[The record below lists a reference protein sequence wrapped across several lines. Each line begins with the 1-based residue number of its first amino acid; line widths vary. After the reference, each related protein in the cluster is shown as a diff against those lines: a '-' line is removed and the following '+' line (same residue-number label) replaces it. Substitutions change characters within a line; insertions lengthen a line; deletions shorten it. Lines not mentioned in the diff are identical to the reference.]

1 MKEII
6 SLILVV
12 GLLLALCAC
21 DAQEQP
27 EATEAT
33 VPVEVEA
40 TEATEAPTEGFV
52 LPIIEKEEI
61 SYDDVNELE
70 PVDGWY
76 QIHSIVGVQNIANHP
91 DAKFN
96 VLCDIDLG
104 GVTLEPIGS
113 KAAPF
118 TGQIKGNEFTISN
131 FKIEKSTA
139 DGDMGFFG
147 VNDGVVL
154 QLQLAD
160 VTMVADANTARVGG
174 LAGTNTGRLQRCKVE
189 GVLTVDSVAVD
200 AQCGGAVG
208 YNVGELKNSDID
220 LDIVYNFAGAAKI
233 GGLVGY
239 NEGGAIAD
247 TDACGYIQVADG
259 KDKNVGLFVGHA
271 KDVEV
276 IRAIF
281 LGENNRI
288 GGELF
293 TDFIGLAENAKTSE
307 VLWRDNSAEE
317 LSAEV
322 RAIREKAVQ
331 SMYDMGTVEWTVSEI
346 VGGACHPSCHTDIC
360 HSAFLPGIIY
370 RGAPYRHQ
378 ASSLDRIMFCLD
390 ENNVMEDFVMEWG
403 ELAGYQNY
411 MGSSCYIACQLA
423 WATVANSMNSP
434 NSMQSVIYTEDVKTI
449 PVGNWGEKWPVE
461 NRVNDGYTS
470 KIRDYMTEEELYD
483 CYAQIRAGDVL
494 TRVHSGGAHSLMAAE
509 DAVVI
514 RDVNGKIDP
523 ANSYIIDHEQGGDQN
538 PPEGMSSSWG
548 INVKKSFARL
558 YDESL
563 LPVTIEELLEGEKD
577 VPEAS
582 IVDDADGRLGLT
594 TGVVTSNFYVDSV
607 TMLITDAQ
615 GNEVMNKKMFTRVEK
630 ITDYNE
636 IGMFERYFVNEFDL
650 ANFTSSVQELTL
662 ESGATY
668 NVTITA
674 NLMTFDQIVVK
685 DYSFVA

>member
-1 MKEII
+1 MKKII
-6 SLILVV
+6 SLILVL

-21 DAQEQP
+21 GAQEQP

-33 VPVEVEA
+33 APVEVEV
-40 TEATEAPTEGFV
+40 TEAPTEGFV
-52 LPIIEKEEI
+52 LPVIEKEEI

-76 QIHSIVGVQNIANHP
+76 QVHSLVGVQNMANHL
-91 DAKFN
+91 DGKFN
-96 VLCDIDLG
+96 ILCDIDLG
-104 GVTLEPIGS
+104 GATLEPIGS
-113 KAAPF
+113 KVAPF

-160 VTMVADANTARVGG
+160 VTMVTDANTVRVGG
-174 LAGTNTGRLQRCKVE
+174 LAGTNTGRLQRCTVD
-189 GVLTVDSVAVD
+189 GVLTVDAVAADV
-200 AQCGGAVG
+200 QCGGGVG
-208 YNVGELKNSDID
+208 VNSGEFKNSVPGMDI
-220 LDIVYNFAGAAKI
+220 IYNAAGAANI
-233 GGLVGY
+233 GGIAGY
-239 NEGGAIAD
+239 FAEGTITD
-247 TDACGYIQVADG
+247 TDAFGKIVVADG

-276 IRAIF
+276 IRAMF
-281 LGENNRI
+281 MGENNRI
-288 GGELF
+288 GGVLF

-317 LSAEV
+317 LPAEV

-346 VGGACHPSCHTDIC
+346 VGGDCHPSCHTDIC

-378 ASSLDRIMFCLD
+378 ASSLDRMMFCLD

-403 ELAGYQNY
+403 TLGGYQNY

-434 NSMQSVIYTEDVKTI
+434 NSMQSVIYTEDVNTI

-470 KIRDYMTEEELYD
+470 KIRNYMTEEELYD

-494 TRVHSGGAHSLMAAE
+494 TRVHSGGAHSLMAAC
-509 DAVVI
+509 DAVVV
-514 RDVNGKIDP
+514 RDVNGKINP
-523 ANSYIIDHEQGGDQN
+523 AESYILDHEQGGDQN

-558 YDESL
+558 YEESL

-607 TMLITDAQ
+607 TMLITDEQ

-630 ITDYNE
+630 ITDYDE
-636 IGMFERYFVNEFDL
+636 IGMYERYFVNEFDL